1 MQKMINSVALLSDWI
16 GQMEENAKG
25 QFNYLGLT
33 LTQMHYIETIY
44 SLDNPNITELAVALK
59 LSKPTVKVAI
69 DKLIEKEFVY
79 KVQSD
84 ADRRSA
90 HLHLTE
96 KGMLINRM
104 HDLAHNRIAEQIS
117 AKLNSEEQKLF
128 IHLIDKVFKND

>member
-1 MQKMINSVALLSDWI
+1 MKRMIDIVALLSDRI

-25 QFNYLGLT
+25 QLNISGLT
-33 LTQMHYIETIY
+33 LTQMHYLETIY
-44 SLDNPNITELAVALK
+44 SLDNPNITELAIVLK

-90 HLHLTE
+90 HLHLSE

-104 HDLAHNRIAEQIS
+104 HDLAHKRIAEFVS
-117 AKLNSEEQKLF
+117 AKLNSQEQEQF
-128 IHLIDKVFKND
+128 IHLMEKVFKNE